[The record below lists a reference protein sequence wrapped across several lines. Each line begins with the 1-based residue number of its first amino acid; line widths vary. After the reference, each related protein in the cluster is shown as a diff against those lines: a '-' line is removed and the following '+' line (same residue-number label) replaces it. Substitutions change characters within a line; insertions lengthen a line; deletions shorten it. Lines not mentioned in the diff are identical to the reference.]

1 MSDNTSSDGYAKTWS
16 HSKMTTFKIEHI
28 WKIDQFSDMIFK
40 SNKNKYSPYFSI
52 DGHDIKFRLL
62 VKLNDDKDNEKKFL
76 DFYLY
81 CYPGE
86 TVEGDV
92 PVTFELAFLKN
103 DGNVKS
109 YGKNFYVSFVNILI
123 SFLNRNWIYFF

>member
-1 MSDNTSSDGYAKTWS
+1 MSDNTSSDGYAKSWS

-40 SNKNKYSPYFSI
+40 SDINKYSPYFSV
-52 DGHDIKFRLL
+52 DGHDIKFRLN
-62 VKLNDDKDNEKKFL
+62 VKLNNDNDKERKSL
-76 DFYLY
+76 SFYLY
-81 CYPGE
+81 CIPGQ

-92 PVTFELAFLKN
+92 PVICELAFLKN

-109 YGKNFYVSFVNILI
+109 YGKNFYFSFVNILMSI
-123 SFLNRNWIYFF
+123 LNRT

>member
-1 MSDNTSSDGYAKTWS
+1 MADNTSSDGYAKSWS

-40 SNKNKYSPYFSI
+40 SNKNKYSPYFSV
-52 DGHDIKFRLL
+52 DEHDIKF
-62 VKLNDDKDNEKKFL
+62 KLHL
-76 DFYLY
+76 DFEEDDLKVKNPGIYLH

-86 TVEGDV
+86 TVKGDV
-92 PVTFELAFLKN
+92 PITFELALLKN

-109 YGKNFYVSFVNILI
+109 YG
-123 SFLNRNWIYFF
+123 